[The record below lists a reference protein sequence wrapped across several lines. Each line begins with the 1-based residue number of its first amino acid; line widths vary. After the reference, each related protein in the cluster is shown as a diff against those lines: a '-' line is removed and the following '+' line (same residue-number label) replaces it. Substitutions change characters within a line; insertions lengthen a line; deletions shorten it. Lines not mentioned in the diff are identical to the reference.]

1 MPKQDSFDYRKAMQN
16 YDKSIGRKQE
26 KTDIPLK
33 YTTTSDG
40 GVDYLTASKVYEKL
54 LVEDGF
60 IVSPG
65 KRNKE

>member
-16 YDKSIGRKQE
+16 YDKSNGRKRE
-26 KTDIPLK
+26 DTALPLK

-40 GVDYLTASKVYEKL
+40 GVDYLAASKAYEKQ

-65 KRNKE
+65 KRNIE